1 MDIET
6 LRAAFLCDASAGLL
20 HWKERPVSHFSSEAY
35 ARRWNTK
42 CAGKPAL
49 TATASGGY
57 KMGRLFD
64 RPVKAHRVIWAL
76 HYGAWPE
83 FDIDHIDG
91 NPANNSIS
99 NLRLA
104 THAENMKNVRMH
116 KDNQSGHKGVS
127 YSSDT
132 REKWTARI
140 MVNGVVHRLGRFKTP
155 EEAAA
160 AYAQASQRLHGQFS
174 NSC

>member
-6 LRAAFLCDASAGLL
+6 LRAAFSYDASAGLL
-20 HWKERPVSHFSSEAY
+20 YWKERPVSHFSSEAY

-49 TATASGGY
+49 TAGSGRGY
-57 KMGRLFD
+57 KMGRFFD
-64 RPVKAHRVIWAL
+64 QPVKAHRVIWAL

-91 NPANNSIS
+91 DPGNNAIS

-104 THAENMKNVRMH
+104 SHAQNMKNVRKH
-116 KDNQSGHKGVS
+116 KDNRSGHKGVS
-127 YSSDT
+127 FSPQT
-132 REKWTARI
+132 LEKWEARI
-140 MVNGVVHRLGRFKTP
+140 MVDGVVHRLGRFKTP

-160 AYAQASQRLHGQFS
+160 AYTQASLRLHGQFS